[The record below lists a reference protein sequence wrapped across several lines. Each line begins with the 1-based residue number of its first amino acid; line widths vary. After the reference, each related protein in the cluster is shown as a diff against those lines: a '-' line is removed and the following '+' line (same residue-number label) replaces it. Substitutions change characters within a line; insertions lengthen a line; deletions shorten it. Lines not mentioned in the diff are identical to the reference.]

1 MAENKEVLIYSI
13 NPNELKDALIES
25 VTNQLNDFKKHLENQ
40 NKTTE
45 YLSRNDVS
53 KMLGINLSSVHNWT
67 KNGILQAYQISGR
80 VYYKRSEIEESI
92 VELKKVG

>member
-1 MAENKEVLIYSI
+1 MVENKEVLIYNI
-13 NPNELKDALIES
+13 NPSELKNALIES

-53 KMLGINLSSVHNWT
+53 KMLGINLSSLHNWT
-67 KNGILQAYQISGR
+67 KKGILQAYQISGR
-80 VYYKRSEIEESI
+80 VYYKRSEVEESI

>member
-1 MAENKEVLIYSI
+1 MSGNLIISQV
-13 NPNELKDALIES
+13 NPEELKNALVES

-67 KNGILQAYQISGR
+67 KNGILKAYQISGR
-80 VYYKRSEIEESI
+80 VFYKRSEIEESI

>member
-1 MAENKEVLIYSI
+1 MKENLIISQV
-13 NPNELKDALIES
+13 NPEELKTALIES
-25 VTNQLNDFKKHLENQ
+25 VTNQLNEFKKHLDNQ
-40 NKTTE
+40 NKVSE

-67 KNGILQAYQISGR
+67 KKGLLRAYQISGR

-92 VELKKVG
+92 VELKRVG

>member
-1 MAENKEVLIYSI
+1 MKENLIISQV
-13 NPNELKDALIES
+13 NPEELKNALIDS
-25 VTNQLNDFKKHLENQ
+25 FTNQLNEFKKHFEQ
-40 NKTTE
+40 PKKTNE

-67 KNGILQAYQISGR
+67 KKGVLRAYQISGR
-80 VYYKRSEIEESI
+80 VYYKLSEIEESI

>member
-1 MAENKEVLIYSI
+1 MKGKLIISQV
-13 NPNELKDALIES
+13 NPEELKIALIES
-25 VTNQLNDFKKHLENQ
+25 VTNQLNEFKKHLEQPKRAND
-40 NKTTE
+40 

-67 KNGILQAYQISGR
+67 RKGVLRAYQISGR
-80 VYYKRSEIEESI
+80 VYYKRTEIEESI

>member
-1 MAENKEVLIYSI
+1 MVENKEVLIYKI
-13 NPNELKDALIES
+13 NPNELKSALIDS
-25 VTNQLNDFKKHLENQ
+25 VKSQLNEFKKHLENYE
-40 NKTTE
+40 KTND

-67 KNGILQAYQISGR
+67 KKGVLRAYQISGR

-92 VELKKVG
+92 VELKKVK